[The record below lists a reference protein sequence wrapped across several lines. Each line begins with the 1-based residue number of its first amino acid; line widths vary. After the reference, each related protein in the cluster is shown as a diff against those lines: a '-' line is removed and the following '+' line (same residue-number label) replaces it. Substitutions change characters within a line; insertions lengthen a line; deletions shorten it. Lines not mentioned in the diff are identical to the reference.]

1 MKAESLVE
9 GTVQVGTL
17 PAVFFRVN
25 EAVEDPE
32 TTFADLGRIIGA
44 DSGLTARLLK
54 IVNSP
59 YYGFETTIDTLEH
72 AITLVGMGEVR
83 DLVLATTVI
92 RYFRGVRGEQLDMA
106 SFWLHSIA
114 CGIAARNI
122 AVLRQEAGVERYYV
136 AGLLHDIGR
145 LVLFM
150 NYPNEMKEA
159 VLRYE
164 RGGLLIDAER
174 EVLGVDH
181 AEVGAALLAKWKLP
195 ASLAAMVRG
204 HHAPNVADQN
214 FTGSAIV
221 HVADVLVH
229 GLELGASGERFV
241 PPLVPEAW
249 DALALEIEDLTALL
263 ARVEQQAGEVAQTFL
278 QPGG

>member
-1 MKAESLVE
+1 MKAENFVE

-17 PAVFFRVN
+17 PAVFFKVN

-32 TTFADLGRIIGA
+32 TSFADLGRIIGA

-59 YYGFETTIDTLEH
+59 YYGFETAIDTLEH

-92 RYFRGVRGEQLDMA
+92 RYFRGVSGEHLDMA

-122 AVLRQEAGVERYYV
+122 AVLRQESGVERFYV

-150 NYPNEMKEA
+150 NYPAEMKEA
-159 VLRYE
+159 VLSYE

-174 EVLGVDH
+174 AVLGVDH
-181 AEVGAALLAKWKLP
+181 AEVGAALLLKWKLP

-204 HHAPNVADQN
+204 HHAPKPADEN
-214 FTGSAIV
+214 FIGSAIV

-249 DALALEIEDLTALL
+249 AALGLEIEDLTALL
-263 ARVEQQAGEVAQTFL
+263 ARVEQQAGEMAQTFT
-278 QPGG
+278 